1 MIISFN
7 DYKKKISENMNKNE
21 FWLYRGQ
28 HSCKWGLDHTFSR
41 FCKNNEETFEIKH
54 FNNILAEF
62 INEASCFLEK
72 DLMNN
77 LDYLQSVAL
86 AQHYGLPTPFLDW
99 TDSPYIAAFFAI
111 SNRAIKDIE
120 PFRIWALKISKTA
133 DYYLQKANSSDIIND
148 FYIVNTSFFYSKR
161 LKRQR
166 GYFSYLNNDKPLDI
180 FLKDNRYGIKLTY
193 YDINGTSWLSIIKEL
208 SLMGISHNSLYD
220 NLDGIATDV
229 SLDFLYNR
237 KV

>member
-1 MIISFN
+1 
-7 DYKKKISENMNKNE
+7 MNNNE

-28 HSCKWGLDHTFSR
+28 HSCNWGLNHTFSR
-41 FCKNNEETFEIKH
+41 FCKNNEEKFEIEH
-54 FNNILAEF
+54 FNYILKEF
-62 INEASCFLEK
+62 INEASCFLER

-99 TDSPYIAAFFAI
+99 TDSPYIAVFFAI
-111 SNRAIKDIE
+111 SNRALKDIE

-133 DYYLQKANSSDIIND
+133 DYYLQRANYTEIIND
-148 FYIVNTSFFYSKR
+148 FYIISTRFFDSKR

-166 GYFSYLNNDKPLDI
+166 GYFSYLNNDKPLDTY
-180 FLKDNRYGIKLTY
+180 LENNNYGIKLTY

-220 NLDGIATDV
+220 NLDGVATDV
-229 SLDFLYNR
+229 SLDFLYKR